1 MSTGN
6 YPVKKTGSADNE
18 RLQINKALESIFQV
32 LSRADQWDQAVSWGD
47 HSQEGYA
54 SALSELSAFAD
65 LGVPANLTL
74 STTLEKLPSGNE
86 THSIEASWTKAGD
99 SSIVYDLEIRECDPS
114 TVVDQNSP
122 SDIIANTTLYSI
134 PIVSNDVQESIIKY
148 RSFFEPDVRY
158 FFRVRIRQNILVS
171 NWSAFENI
179 TTSPSAD
186 IPPAPTSLTATSYI
200 DAVKL
205 TWDYAYVSNPDV
217 AKIEILRDS
226 AVIDDVPRPAK
237 QYIDA
242 SLESGVT
249 YDYQVRA
256 VTFNGTNSVLSSTVS
271 NQPVQST
278 VIIRAPSAPG
288 ARPDGSALKPGD
300 RWVDTDQGNFPY
312 VWSGTAWVAEYTQ
325 FPGSNLNNGTVSS
338 SKFATDLTSDNYS
351 AGTAGWKIERD
362 TGDVEFN
369 NITARGDI
377 VTGINPSERVEITSG
392 GDYRIWV
399 GSGDKTDANGVF
411 WVKGDGSV
419 KIDKGAFGLGAEPN
433 VGSTS
438 AANTTNV
445 TQTNN
450 PLVATFSEFES
461 NGQSVSVD
469 VVFDH
474 LARKVTSNSI
484 PISCP
489 VPSSNT
495 TGFLALQRSLDNGS
509 TWSGNLSTA
518 SFTIVATASYVED
531 PAPLY
536 VCTQEA
542 RGTISRTLVD
552 SAPVADGT
560 NVRYRIVFSSWSSWF
575 LASQVQVNE
584 ISASYTQ

>member
-114 TVVDQNSP
+114 TVVDDTSP

-226 AVIDDVPRPAK
+226 VVIDDVPRPAK

-242 SLESGVT
+242 SLDEGVT
-249 YDYQVRA
+249 YAYQVRA

-278 VIIRAPSAPG
+278 VTIRSATLPNF
-288 ARPDGSALKPGD
+288 RPDGSALKQGDIWIETDEGDRPYTWNGTSWIAQYTEIPGD
-300 RWVDTDQGNFPY
+300 NINDNSITAAKISVTNLEAI
-312 VWSGTAWVAEYTQ
+312 STNTGTLT
-325 FPGSNLNNGTVSS
+325 SNLIRTAASGQRLELTDPGTDATYSIWIGDGTKNDANSVFYVKHDGSAFINKTEFDIQTGEVNVGSFSNANSS
-338 SKFATDLTSDNYS
+338 TGGSGGNTLVASSGATPITVGAGGIKFEVNFFFVAATSDNNVADNACPVGTDISGELELLRNTSNTISGATSVQTITFRS
-351 AGTAGWKIERD
+351 ADIRDWVEDSDPSLAPGVCNIRNDTDLIKIFVD
-362 TGDVEFN
+362 TG
-369 NITARGDI
+369 
-377 VTGINPSERVEITSG
+377 VTG
-392 GDYRIWV
+392 DYHYFVRFSQW
-399 GSGDKTDANGVF
+399 DANSYVNSPVNEVF
-411 WVKGDGSV
+411 
-419 KIDKGAFGLGAEPN
+419 
-433 VGSTS
+433 T
-438 AANTTNV
+438 NTLYV
-445 TQTNN
+445 TW
-450 PLVATFSEFES
+450 
-461 NGQSVSVD
+461 
-469 VVFDH
+469 
-474 LARKVTSNSI
+474 
-484 PISCP
+484 
-489 VPSSNT
+489 T
-495 TGFLALQRSLDNGS
+495 TGN
-509 TWSGNLSTA
+509 
-518 SFTIVATASYVED
+518 
-531 PAPLY
+531 
-536 VCTQEA
+536 
-542 RGTISRTLVD
+542 
-552 SAPVADGT
+552 
-560 NVRYRIVFSSWSSWF
+560 
-575 LASQVQVNE
+575 
-584 ISASYTQ
+584 